1 MNDEEFHATHAAS
14 VQQSGKLKQMR
25 LESQARM
32 KTNVQKRKMMTLL
45 MNIRREETSQQKM
58 N

>member
-1 MNDEEFHATHAAS
+1 MKNFMPLMPLPFNNQE
-14 VQQSGKLKQMR
+14 KLKQMR